1 MAGIGK
7 YKKGAAFTLKSG
19 NKPTFQQMSSG
30 SPLDKTLIGNQK
42 NLPEHL
48 RAKIEDAPGK
58 MYDTPGKMYNAPLK
72 ADDDKAPKVED
83 KKETAKPKDKLGV
96 KIAKIAANAAI
107 GGFDAV
113 TGHKTARPT
122 INFGPEKA
130 EQEAEALTPGQE
142 ALELSAKEQ
151 TQKSRD
157 AINKDLTGT
166 FAEFTSDGKVIT
178 PDDPKHSSNI
188 TKKKSFQG

>member
-1 MAGIGK
+1 MPK
-7 YKKGAAFTLKSG
+7 FNKMKGFSLKSG
-19 NKPTFQQMSSG
+19 NKPTFQQMGGVS
-30 SPLDKTLIGNQK
+30 
-42 NLPEHL
+42 
-48 RAKIEDAPGK
+48 PGK

-72 ADDDKAPKVED
+72 AEDEEPPKVED
-83 KKETAKPKDKLGV
+83 KKEPVKPKDKLGV

-122 INFGPEKA
+122 INFGHGKA
-130 EQEAEALTPGQE
+130 EEEAKALDPGQK
-142 ALELSAKEQ
+142 AIELSAKEQ

>member
-1 MAGIGK
+1 MPK
-7 YKKGAAFTLKSG
+7 FNKMKGFSLKSG
-19 NKPTFQQMSSG
+19 NKPAFKQMGGVS
-30 SPLDKTLIGNQK
+30 
-42 NLPEHL
+42 
-48 RAKIEDAPGK
+48 PGK

-72 ADDDKAPKVED
+72 AGDDKVEKDEEAPKVED

>member
-1 MAGIGK
+1 MAGLGK

-19 NKPTFQQMSSG
+19 NKPTFQQMGSG

-42 NLPEHL
+42 NLPDHL

-72 ADDDKAPKVED
+72 AENKKEEETTEDGD
-83 KKETAKPKDKLGV
+83 KKEPVKPKDKLGV

-113 TGHKTARPT
+113 TGHTTKRPT
-122 INFGPEKA
+122 VNFGPDKA
-130 EQEAEALTPGQE
+130 EEEAETLTIGQKM
-142 ALELSAKEQ
+142 LKDDYELG
-151 TQKSRD
+151 
-157 AINKDLTGT
+157 DLTK
-166 FAEFTSDGKVIT
+166 AKKDKE
-178 PDDPKHSSNI
+178 
-188 TKKKSFQG
+188 KKSEYSGFGYNPNYKNPFKK

>member
-1 MAGIGK
+1 MPK
-7 YKKGAAFTLKSG
+7 FNKMKGFSLKSG
-19 NKPTFQQMSSG
+19 NKPTFQQMGGVS
-30 SPLDKTLIGNQK
+30 
-42 NLPEHL
+42 
-48 RAKIEDAPGK
+48 PGK

-72 ADDDKAPKVED
+72 AETKKEEETTEDVD
-83 KKETAKPKDKLGV
+83 KKEPVKPKDKLGV

-122 INFGPEKA
+122 INFGHGKA
-130 EQEAEALTPGQE
+130 EEEAKALDPGQK
-142 ALELSAKEQ
+142 AIELSAKEQ

-178 PDDPKHSSNI
+178 PDDPKQRKNLF
-188 TKKKSFQG
+188 KDDR